1 MEKMNFS
8 ISINAPKEKV
18 WNTLWEDESY
28 RKWTSAFIEGSHAV
42 TDNWKKGTKVLF
54 LDPKGSGMVSMVA
67 ENKPNEYMSFKHLG
81 EVKDGVEDTTSE
93 QAKQWSGATEDY
105 TLTTTNNG
113 TDLKVEM
120 EGNIGDDF
128 KEYFLKAWPE
138 ALEKVK
144 KLAEEK

>member
-1 MEKMNFS
+1 MEKMNFAV
-8 ISINAPKEKV
+8 SINAPKEKV

-42 TDNWKKGTKVLF
+42 TDHWKEGTKVLF

-81 EVKDGVEDTTSE
+81 EVKDGIEDTTSE
-93 QAKQWSGATEDY
+93 QAKQWSGATENY
-105 TLTTTNNG
+105 TLTKTAKG

-120 EGNIGDDF
+120 EGNINNDF
-128 KEYFLKAWPE
+128 KEYFLKTWPE

-144 KLAEEK
+144 ELAEE

>member
-8 ISINAPKEKV
+8 VNINAPKEKV

-28 RKWTSAFIEGSHAV
+28 RKWTSAFTEGSYAV
-42 TDNWKKGTKVLF
+42 TDNWKEGTKVLF
-54 LDPKGSGMVSMVA
+54 LDPKGSGMVSTVA
-67 ENKPNEYMSFKHLG
+67 ENRPNEYMSFKHLG
-81 EVKDGVEDTTSE
+81 EVKDGIEDTSSE
-93 QAKQWSGATEDY
+93 QAKQWSGAVENY
-105 TLTTTNNG
+105 TLIENNTG

-120 EGNIGDDF
+120 EGNLSDDF

>member
-28 RKWTSAFIEGSHAV
+28 RKWTSPFMEGSYAV
-42 TDNWKKGTKVLF
+42 TDNWKEGSKVLF
-54 LDPKGSGMVSMVA
+54 LGPKESGMVSMVA
-67 ENKPNEYMSFKHLG
+67 ENRPNEYMSFKHLG

-93 QAKQWSGATEDY
+93 QAKQWSGATENY
-105 TLTTTNNG
+105 TLVKTAKG

-120 EGNIGDDF
+120 EGNISNDF
-128 KEYFLKAWPE
+128 KEYFLKTWPE
-138 ALEKVK
+138 ALEKVRE
-144 KLAEEK
+144 LAEE